1 MTPATTNY
9 DAGDITVLE
18 GLEAVRRRPGMYI
31 GSTGP
36 RGLHH
41 LVYEVVDNSV
51 NEALAGYCDRV
62 EITLNPDG
70 SCTVSDNGR
79 GIPVAPMADQGGR
92 SALEVVMTVLHAG
105 GKFGG
110 DGYKVS
116 GGLHGVGISV
126 VNALSEWLVAEVR
139 RDGGVFVQRY
149 AIGEPQGPVERD
161 GQASDT
167 GTTVTLPPGPGHLR
181 GAGLRLRDPR
191 AAPARD
197 RVPHEGPGGA
207 AGQPARRGPRGR
219 VPLRGRHPR
228 LRQPPQRD
236 PRPAAPR
243 RRLHRGRRRRRAP
256 WRSPSSGPA
265 AYSEAVYTFANNI
278 NTHEGGTHLTGFR
291 TALTRTLNDYAR
303 AKGLLKEKDDNL
315 EGPDAREGLTAI
327 ISLKL
332 REPQF
337 EGQTKTKLG
346 NSEIAGFVNAAL
358 TQGLAEYLEEHP
370 AEARTICGKAINAAQ
385 ARQAAR
391 KARDLARRKGA
402 MDSTN
407 LPGKLADCSDRDP
420 ENTELFLVEGD
431 SAGGSAIMARQS
443 SFQAILPLRGKI
455 INVEKARIDKVLS
468 NAEIQ
473 AMITAMGTGIDEDFE
488 LAKARYHKLII
499 MTDADVDGAHIRTL
513 ILTFLFR
520 HMRGLIEEGFVYI
533 ACPPLYKV
541 KQGNQE
547 QYIEKESELEDWLL
561 ERNLGDL
568 GLEDAAGDVQRP
580 HQGALPALPARAQG
594 ARGVGRQ
601 PARHLRRGDDRVPA
615 GATASSRPSRPTS
628 RTWAARSTRRP
639 TSGPTLTVEGVNPDG
654 QGLLA
659 RSVQTRTGEAR
670 TVRIPLEIYRTREL
684 AGLRGARARL
694 RELVGTPPFRIT
706 RGARSRTAAT
716 YEALRT
722 AGARPVPRGRAA
734 EPLQG
739 PGRDEQRAALGDHDG
754 PRAAHPPARDHGGRG
769 RRRRAVREADGR
781 QGGAAAGLHRGQR
794 PQRPVPRCLIRTSP
808 SAGGSGWLSTATAAS
823 SRASSSAR

>member
-1 MTPATTNY
+1 MHRPGRHQIQPAPGATPATTNY

-41 LVYEVVDNSV
+41 LVYELVDNSV
-51 NEALAGYCDRV
+51 DEALAGYCDRV

-70 SCTVSDNGR
+70 SCTVADNGR

-92 SALEVVMTVLHAG
+92 SALEVVMTMLHAG

-139 RDGGVFVQRY
+139 RDGGTFVQRY
-149 AIGEPQGPVERD
+149 AAGEPQGPVERD
-161 GQASDT
+161 GGAAAT
-167 GTTVTLPPGPGHLR
+167 GTTVTFLPDPDIFEEPDFDFETL
-181 GAGLRLRDPR
+181 AQRLRETAFLTRGLVVRLVD
-191 AAPARD
+191 
-197 RVPHEGPGGA
+197 
-207 AGQPARRGPRGR
+207 RRGEGR
-219 VPLRGRHPR
+219 QVEYRYEGGIRDFVSHLNET
-228 LRQPPQRD
+228 RD
-236 PRPAAPR
+236 PI
-243 RRLHRGRRRRRAP
+243 HRDVVFLEVDGEEGALEVALQ
-256 WRSPSSGPA
+256 WTAS
-265 AYSEAVYTFANNI
+265 YSEAVYTFANNI

-315 EGPDAREGLTAI
+315 EGPDTREGLTAI
-327 ISLKL
+327 LSLKM

-346 NSEIAGFVNAAL
+346 NSEITGFVNAAL
-358 TQGLAEYLEEHP
+358 TQGLGEYLEEHP
-370 AEARTICGKAINAAQ
+370 AEARAICGKAINAAQ

-420 ENTELFLVEGD
+420 ANTELFLVEGD

-473 AMITAMGTGIDEDFE
+473 AMITAMGTGIDEDFD
-488 LAKARYHKLII
+488 LDRARYHKLII

-568 GLEDAAGDVQRP
+568 ALEDAAGRSNGLTRARYQRFQRALKE
-580 HQGALPALPARAQG
+580 HEAWAGNLRATYGAALIEFLQAHGLVEAEPADIEDLGRAVD
-594 ARGVGRQ
+594 AASDER
-601 PARHLRRGDDRVPA
+601 A
-615 GATASSRPSRPTS
+615 G
-628 RTWAARSTRRP
+628 
-639 TSGPTLTVEGVNPDG
+639 LTVEGVDPDATA
-654 QGLLA
+654 LTA
-659 RSVQTRTGEAR
+659 RSVLARTGEAR
-670 TVRIPLEIYRTREL
+670 TVRVPLEIFRSREL

-694 RELVGTPPFRIT
+694 RELVGTPPFRLS
-706 RGARSRTAAT
+706 RGARSRTPGS
-716 YEALRT
+716 YDALRT
-722 AGARPVPRGRAA
+722 AVLDLCREGVQLSRFKGLGEMNSEQLWETTMDPERRILQRVTMEDEAA
-734 EPLQG
+734 VGELFSKLMGDKVEP
-739 PGRDEQRAALGDHDG
+739 
-754 PRAAHPPARDHGGRG
+754 
-769 RRRRAVREADGR
+769 RRAFIEDNARSVRFLD
-781 QGGAAAGLHRGQR
+781 
-794 PQRPVPRCLIRTSP
+794 V
-808 SAGGSGWLSTATAAS
+808 
-823 SRASSSAR
+823 

>member
-1 MTPATTNY
+1 MLNSLDHSRRQQISTTPDAASVSTNY

-41 LVYEVVDNSV
+41 LVYELVDNSV
-51 NEALAGYCDRV
+51 DEALAGHCDRV
-62 EITLNPDG
+62 EITLHPDG
-70 SCTVSDNGR
+70 SCTESDNGR
-79 GIPVAPMADQGGR
+79 GIPVSAMADQGGK

-116 GGLHGVGISV
+116 GGLHGVGSSV
-126 VNALSEWLVAEVR
+126 VNALSESLVAQVR
-139 RDGGVFVQRY
+139 RDGGLFEQRY
-149 AIGEPQGPVERD
+149 ELGVPLGPIERVGD
-161 GQASDT
+161 ARDT
-167 GTTVTLPPGPGHLR
+167 GTTISFLPDPNIFEEPDFDFETLSQ
-181 GAGLRLRDPR
+181 RLRETAFLTRGLHVRLVDQR
-191 AAPARD
+191 G
-197 RVPHEGPGGA
+197 EGREVEFHYEGGISDFVA
-207 AGQPARRGPRGR
+207 H
-219 VPLRGRHPR
+219 LNES
-228 LRQPPQRD
+228 RD
-236 PRPAAPR
+236 PV
-243 RRLHRGRRRRRAP
+243 HRDVVYLEAD
-256 WRSPSSGPA
+256 GPEATIEVALQWTA

-278 NTHEGGTHLTGFR
+278 NTHEGGSHLTGFR

-315 EGPDAREGLTAI
+315 EGPDTREGLTAI
-327 ISLKL
+327 VSVKL

-346 NSEIAGFVNAAL
+346 NSEITGFVNAAV
-358 TQGLAEYLEEHP
+358 TQRLAEYLEEHP
-370 AEARTICGKAINAAQ
+370 AEARAICGKAINASQ
-385 ARQAAR
+385 ARLAAR

-402 MDSTN
+402 MDSTS

-420 ENTELFLVEGD
+420 ANTEIFLVEGD

-468 NAEIQ
+468 NTEIQ
-473 AMITAMGTGIDEDFE
+473 AMITAMGTGIDEDFD

-520 HMRGLIEEGFVYI
+520 HMRPLIEEGYVYI

-547 QYIEKESELEDWLL
+547 QYIEKEIELEDWLL

-568 GLEDAAGDVQRP
+568 TLEDRTGRAIGLTKARYQRFQRALKEHEAWAGNLRGTYGSATIEFLQEHGLVEAEPADIE
-580 HQGALPALPARAQG
+580 AL
-594 ARGVGRQ
+594 
-601 PARHLRRGDDRVPA
+601 
-615 GATASSRPSRPTS
+615 GATIDASSSD
-628 RTWAARSTRRP
+628 RS
-639 TSGPTLTVEGVNPDG
+639 SLSVEGVDAEAGSHARPLGGREDG
-654 QGLLA
+654 RGPHGHHPPGDLPHPRARRPA
-659 RSVQTRTGEAR
+659 RSAREAQR
-670 TVRIPLEIYRTREL
+670 PGGDAPVPPHARLPL
-684 AGLRGARARL
+684 AGAGHLRGPARL
-694 RELVGTPPFRIT
+694 
-706 RGARSRTAAT
+706 
-716 YEALRT
+716 
-722 AGARPVPRGRAA
+722 GARPLPRGRPA

-739 PGRDEQRAALGDHDG
+739 PRRDEQRAALGDDDG
-754 PRAAHPPARDHGGRG
+754 PGAAHPAEGDDGGRG
-769 RRRRAVREADGR
+769 RGRGAVLEADGR
-781 QGGAAAGLHRGQR
+781 QGGAPPGLHRGQR
-794 PQRPVPRCLIRTSP
+794 PQRRQPRRLTCPGPRS
-808 SAGGSGWLSTATAAS
+808 
-823 SRASSSAR
+823 

>member
-9 DAGDITVLE
+9 DSGDITVLE

-51 NEALAGYCDRV
+51 DEALAGYCDRV

-126 VNALSEWLVAEVR
+126 VNALSESLVAEVR
-139 RDGGVFVQRY
+139 RDGGLFVQRF
-149 AIGEPQGPVERD
+149 ATGEPQGPVERA
-161 GQASDT
+161 GQADDT
-167 GTTVTLPPGPGHLR
+167 GTTVTFLPDPDIFEEPDFDFETL
-181 GAGLRLRDPR
+181 AQRLRETAFLTRGLVVRLVD
-191 AAPARD
+191 
-197 RVPHEGPGGA
+197 
-207 AGQPARRGPRGR
+207 RRGEGR
-219 VPLRGRHPR
+219 EVEYHYEGGI
-228 LRQPPQRD
+228 RD
-236 PRPAAPR
+236 FVSHLNETRDA
-243 RRLHRGRRRRRAP
+243 LHRDVVFLEVDGAEGALEVALQ
-256 WRSPSSGPA
+256 WTA

-315 EGPDAREGLTAI
+315 EGPDTREGLTAI
-327 ISLKL
+327 LSLKL

-346 NSEIAGFVNAAL
+346 NSEITGFVNAAV

-370 AEARTICGKAINAAQ
+370 AEARTILGKAINAAQ

-568 GLEDAAGDVQRP
+568 GLEDATGN
-580 HQGALPALPARAQG
+580 
-594 ARGVGRQ
+594 
-601 PARHLRRGDDRVPA
+601 
-615 GATASSRPSRPTS
+615 ATASPGRATSASSARSRSTRRGPATCAGPSARGRSSSCRRTGWSRPSRRTS
-628 RTWAARSTRRP
+628 RASAARSTRRP
-639 TSGPTLTVEGVNPDG
+639 TSGP
-654 QGLLA
+654 
-659 RSVQTRTGEAR
+659 S
-670 TVRIPLEIYRTREL
+670 
-684 AGLRGARARL
+684 
-694 RELVGTPPFRIT
+694 
-706 RGARSRTAAT
+706 
-716 YEALRT
+716 
-722 AGARPVPRGRAA
+722 
-734 EPLQG
+734 
-739 PGRDEQRAALGDHDG
+739 
-754 PRAAHPPARDHGGRG
+754 
-769 RRRRAVREADGR
+769 
-781 QGGAAAGLHRGQR
+781 
-794 PQRPVPRCLIRTSP
+794 
-808 SAGGSGWLSTATAAS
+808 
-823 SRASSSAR
+823 

>member
-1 MTPATTNY
+1 VPDAASAVTNY

-41 LVYEVVDNSV
+41 LVYEAVDNSV
-51 NEALAGYCDRV
+51 DEALAGYCDRV

-70 SCTVSDNGR
+70 SCTVSDDGR
-79 GIPVAPMADQGGR
+79 GIPVAAMADQGGR

-126 VNALSEWLVAEVR
+126 VNALSESLVAEVH
-139 RDGGVFVQRY
+139 RDGGVFQQRF
-149 AIGEPQGPVERD
+149 ALGQPLGPVERVGD
-161 GQASDT
+161 ASDT
-167 GTTVTLPPGPGHLR
+167 GTTISFQPDPDIFEEPDFDFETLSQ
-181 GAGLRLRDPR
+181 RLRETAFLTRGLMVRLVDR
-191 AAPARD
+191 RGEGREVEYRYEGGIRD
-197 RVPHEGPGGA
+197 FVRHLNATRDAVQRDVIYLEAEGPEGA
-207 AGQPARRGPRGR
+207 LEVALQ
-219 VPLRGRHPR
+219 
-228 LRQPPQRD
+228 
-236 PRPAAPR
+236 
-243 RRLHRGRRRRRAP
+243 
-256 WRSPSSGPA
+256 WTA

-278 NTHEGGTHLTGFR
+278 NTHEGGAHLTGFR

-315 EGPDAREGLTAI
+315 EGPDTREGLTAI
-327 ISLKL
+327 ISVKL

-346 NSEIAGFVNAAL
+346 NSEITGFVNQAVTL
-358 TQGLAEYLEEHP
+358 RLAEYLEEHP
-370 AEARTICGKAINAAQ
+370 AEARAIVGKAVNAAQ

-402 MDSTN
+402 MDSTS

-420 ENTELFLVEGD
+420 ASTELFLVEGD

-468 NAEIQ
+468 NTEIQ
-473 AMITAMGTGIDEDFE
+473 AIITAMGTGIDEDFD

-520 HMRGLIEEGFVYI
+520 HMYGLIENGFVYI

-547 QYIEKESELEDWLL
+547 QYIEKEAELEDWLL

-568 GLEDAAGDVQRP
+568 RVQDGEGRENGLTKARYQRFQRALKEHEAWAGNLRASHGAETMNFLQAHGLVEADPVDLDELAAAVVAASDE
-580 HQGALPALPARAQG
+580 GA
-594 ARGVGRQ
+594 
-601 PARHLRRGDDRVPA
+601 
-615 GATASSRPSRPTS
+615 
-628 RTWAARSTRRP
+628 
-639 TSGPTLTVEGVNPDG
+639 TLTVEGVDPAAG
-654 QGLLA
+654 EVLA

-670 TVRIPLEIYRTREL
+670 TVTIPLSLFRTREL
-684 AGLRGARARL
+684 AGLRGARAKL
-694 RELVGTPPFRIT
+694 HEQVGAPPFRIT
-706 RGARSRTAAT
+706 RGARSRTAAG
-716 YEALRT
+716 YEPL
-722 AGARPVPRGRAA
+722 RAA
-734 EPLQG
+734 VLELCREGVQLSRFKGLGEMNSEQLWETTMDPERRILQQVTMEDEAAVGELFAKLMGDKVEP
-739 PGRDEQRAALGDHDG
+739 
-754 PRAAHPPARDHGGRG
+754 
-769 RRRRAVREADGR
+769 RRAFIEDNARSVRFLD
-781 QGGAAAGLHRGQR
+781 
-794 PQRPVPRCLIRTSP
+794 V
-808 SAGGSGWLSTATAAS
+808 
-823 SRASSSAR
+823 